1 MFVYREMLN
10 SVVKQCHFVW
20 IYAAAFGV
28 RAVPLWTVA
37 AGLVAGLIL
46 GSRFL

>member
-1 MFVYREMLN
+1 MYRDMLDGV
-10 SVVKQCHFVW
+10 SKPCHFVW
-20 IYAAAFGV
+20 KYAAAFGV
-28 RAVPLWTVA
+28 RVVPLWTVA